1 MSAVGEMVAHEVGET
16 IWFRATPF
24 PEDGMSDELFGAD
37 ETEMTSDDSEESWVW
52 AGAHDEGAD
61 KHEMMT
67 KVLNAGWTPYLRLRM
82 EQYRG
87 CIVIRG
93 FECEY
98 PKESGEKWFAHF
110 VKSGRYAGKFR
121 WMKHEPAEDFGPKI
135 KVGSSTTPQMCTC
148 LELIVYCLLVV

>member
-1 MSAVGEMVAHEVGET
+1 
-16 IWFRATPF
+16 
-24 PEDGMSDELFGAD
+24 MSDELFGPD
-37 ETEMTSDDSEESWVW
+37 EIEMSSDDSEESWVW
-52 AGAHDEGAD
+52 AGEIPDT
-61 KHEMMT
+61 HETMT
-67 KVLNAGWTPYLRLRM
+67 KVLNAGWVPFLKLRM
-82 EQYRG
+82 EQHRG

-110 VKSGRYAGKFR
+110 VKSGRYAGQFR
-121 WMKHEPAEDFGPKI
+121 WMRYQPAEDFGPNI